1 MCKEQVNVFTLS
13 DMTMNT
19 GRGLRFFG
27 VYMAVLCGFAVGAE
41 TGGVV
46 QYVDPYIGTGGHGHT
61 FMGASA
67 PFGAIQPGPMN
78 IHKGWDWCSG
88 YHYSDTVLIGFSH
101 LHLSGTGCADLGDI
115 LIMPYTGEIKTDKG
129 TQENPDGGYASRYS
143 HATETARPEYYAV
156 TLDDYGIKAELT
168 ATERAAM
175 HRYTF
180 GAGKPARIIVDLQEG
195 NSDRATQ
202 TFIKRIDAKTF
213 GGYRFSSGWASDQRI
228 YFAIKVQGE
237 VTEFAVYDG
246 NTQLT
251 GADYKSAKA
260 KGVLTVAAD
269 KPVLL
274 KVAISP
280 VSVDNALLNMRTEM
294 DHWDFDKVVEQTR
307 KEWNRELSRIRVEGS
322 DSQKRIFYTA
332 LYHTMIAP
340 VLFNDSNGDYRGT
353 DKKVYRNAGFQNYSI
368 FSLWD
373 TYRAEHPLLTITQP
387 ERVND
392 MIRSMLAIFEQQ
404 GILPIWHLMGNETQ
418 TMVGYHAV
426 PVIADAYFKG
436 FDGFDANKAF
446 EAMKASAMNDRKGVK
461 YLKEMGY
468 IPGDK
473 EGESVAKALEYAI
486 DDACIAAMAEAL
498 GRADDHAY
506 FSERAKA
513 YAKYF
518 DAQTKFMRGKMAD
531 GSWRTPFDPISS
543 RHRED
548 DYCEGNAWQYTWL
561 VPHDPEGLIG
571 LFGSEEAFIGKLDT
585 LFSMS
590 SELGEGASSDI
601 SGLIGQYAHGNE
613 PSHHISYLYAFAG
626 QPWKTAE
633 KVRKIMA
640 SMYTEGPE
648 GLCGNEDCGQM
659 SAWYVFSAMGFYP
672 VHPANGVYVL
682 GSPAVDRATI
692 QTGGKQFTVEV
703 VDNSDKNIYIQS
715 VQHNGADYRKGY
727 ITHQMI
733 TEGGSLVIRMGGEPN
748 KTFGVNPEDR
758 PKSIL

>member
-1 MCKEQVNVFTLS
+1 MV
-13 DMTMNT
+13 
-19 GRGLRFFG
+19 
-27 VYMAVLCGFAVGAE
+27 VLCGLAIGAD
-41 TGGVV
+41 TSDPV
-46 QYVDPYIGTGGHGHT
+46 QFVDPYIGTGGHGHT
-61 FMGASA
+61 FLGASA

-88 YHYSDTVLIGFSH
+88 YHYSDTVMIGFSH
-101 LHLSGTGCADLGDI
+101 LHLSGTGCTDLGDI
-115 LIMPYTGEIKTDKG
+115 LIMPYTGEVKTDKG
-129 TQENPDGGYASRYS
+129 SQENPDAGYASRYR

-156 TLDDYGIKAELT
+156 TLDDYGVRAELT

-180 GAGKPARIIVDLQEG
+180 PEGKPARIIIDLKEG
-195 NSDRATQ
+195 NGDRATQ
-202 TFIKRIDAKTF
+202 TLIKRIDATTF
-213 GGYRFSSGWASDQRI
+213 GGYRFSSGWASDQRVF
-228 YFAIKVQGE
+228 FALKVQGD
-237 VTEFAVYDG
+237 VKDFAIYDG
-246 NTQLT
+246 DTLLNT
-251 GADYKSAKA
+251 ADYKSDRI
-260 KGVLTVAAD
+260 KGVLTLAAPE

-280 VSVDNALLNMRTEM
+280 VSIDNALLNMRTEM
-294 DHWDFDKVVEQTR
+294 DHWDFEKVVGQTR
-307 KEWNRELSRIRVEGS
+307 DKWSRELSRIRVEAS

-340 VLFNDSNGDYRGT
+340 VLFNDCNGDYRGT
-353 DKKVYRNAGFQNYSI
+353 DKKVYKNAGFQNYSI

-373 TYRAEHPLLTITQP
+373 TYRAQHPLLTITQP
-387 ERVND
+387 HRVND

-436 FDGFDANKAF
+436 FDGFDANAAF

-461 YLKEMGY
+461 FLKAMGY

-473 EGESVAKALEYAI
+473 EKESVAKALEYAI

-498 GRADDHAY
+498 GRAEDHAY

-513 YAKYF
+513 YTKYF
-518 DAQTKFMRGKMAD
+518 DAETMFMRGRMAD
-531 GSWRTPFDPISS
+531 GSWRTPFDPIAS

-571 LFGSEEAFIGKLDT
+571 LFGSEEAFVKKLDT

-590 SELGEGASSDI
+590 SELGQGASSDI

-633 KVRKIMA
+633 KVRQIM
-640 SMYTEGPE
+640 STMYTEGPE

-659 SAWYVFSAMGFYP
+659 SAWYVFSSMGFYP

-682 GSPAVDRATI
+682 GSPAVDKAAIR
-692 QTGGKQFTVEV
+692 TGGKLFTVEV
-703 VDNSDKNIYIQS
+703 VNNSDKHIYIQS
-715 VQHNGADYRKGY
+715 VQYNGADYHKGY

-733 TEGGSLVIRMGGEPN
+733 TDGGSLVIRMGPEPN
-748 KTFGVNPEDR
+748 KKWAVSTENR

>member
-1 MCKEQVNVFTLS
+1 MNMRRVLGLLS
-13 DMTMNT
+13 
-19 GRGLRFFG
+19 GCL
-27 VYMAVLCGFAVGAE
+27 AVLCGVAVGAE
-41 TGGVV
+41 TAQTV

-61 FMGASA
+61 FLGASA
-67 PFGAIQPGPMN
+67 PFGAIQPGPTN

-88 YHYSDTVLIGFSH
+88 YHYSDSVLIGFSH

-115 LIMPYTGEIKTDKG
+115 LVMPYTGEIKTDKG
-129 TQENPDGGYASRYS
+129 TQENPDAGYASRYS

-156 TLDDYGIKAELT
+156 TLDDYGVKAELT
-168 ATERAAM
+168 AAERTAM

-180 GAGKPARIIVDLQEG
+180 PAGKPARIIVDLQEG
-195 NSDRATQ
+195 NGDRATD
-202 TFIKRIDAKTF
+202 TFIKRIDETTF
-213 GGYRFSSGWASDQRI
+213 GGYRYSSGWAGDQRVF
-228 YFAIKVQGE
+228 FAIKVQGA
-237 VTEFAVYDG
+237 VQEFAAFDG
-246 NTQLT
+246 NAPLKT
-251 GADYKSAKA
+251 AEYKSDKA

-269 KPVLL
+269 KPVLV

-280 VSVDNALLNMRTEM
+280 VSIDNAILNMQTEM
-294 DHWDFDKVVEQTR
+294 DHWEFDRVVEQTR
-307 KEWNRELSRIRVEGS
+307 QKWNRELGRIQVEAS

-340 VLFNDSNGDYRGT
+340 VLFNDCNGDYRGT
-353 DKKVYRNAGFQNYSI
+353 DKKVYKDAGFQNYSI

-373 TYRAEHPLLTITQP
+373 TYRAQHPLLTITQP

-392 MIRSMLAIFEQQ
+392 MIRSMLAICEQQ
-404 GILPIWHLMGNETQ
+404 SILPIWHLMGNETQ

-436 FDGFDANKAF
+436 FDGFDANTAF
-446 EAMKASAMNDRKGVK
+446 EAMKASAMHDRKGVK
-461 YLKEMGY
+461 FLKQMGY
-468 IPGDK
+468 IPADK

-486 DDACIAAMAEAL
+486 DDACIASMAEAL
-498 GRADDHAY
+498 GRADDQAY
-506 FSERAKA
+506 FAKRAKA
-513 YAKYF
+513 YATYF
-518 DAQTKFMRGKMAD
+518 DAETKFMRGKMAD
-531 GSWRTPFDPISS
+531 GSWRTPFDPIAS

-571 LFGSEEAFIGKLDT
+571 LFGSEEAFVGKLDT

-590 SELGEGASSDI
+590 SDLGEGASSDI

-633 KVRKIMA
+633 KVRRIM
-640 SMYTEGPE
+640 STMYTEGPE

-659 SAWYVFSAMGFYP
+659 SAWYIFSAMGFYP
-672 VHPANGVYVL
+672 VHPSNGVYVL
-682 GSPAVDRATI
+682 GSPAIDKATI
-692 QTGGKQFTVEV
+692 RTGGKAFTIEV
-703 VDNSDKNIYIQS
+703 LNNSDKNIYIQS
-715 VQHNGADYRKGY
+715 VQYNGAQYRKGY
-727 ITHQMI
+727 ITHGMI
-733 TEGGSLVIRMGGEPN
+733 TDGGSLVIRMGAEPN
-748 KTFGVNPEDR
+748 KKFAADPEDR